1 MSRIVLSSKLLD
13 VDVECDF
20 LAELGDLMSDTQFP
34 GEKGWYAKIVMRPH
48 PQAKPEVTYTIR
60 FVVKDSIIKIME
72 KTAHED
78 YEHPVDVP
86 EEMAEAIPVPFITDF
101 LIGLPS
107 ATEYI

>member
-20 LAELGDLMSDTQFP
+20 LAELGDLMSDTEFP
-34 GEKGWYAKIVMRPH
+34 ADKGWYAKITMKEH
-48 PQAKPEVTYTIR
+48 PQAPVDVTYTIR
-60 FVVKDSIIKIME
+60 YVKKDNIIKIME
-72 KTAHED
+72 KTQGPD

-86 EEMAEAIPVPFITDF
+86 EEMNSIPIPFITDF